1 MRNLGTLRT
10 DYLEKEFGDI
20 KTDEIILTDEREE
33 HIRLRH
39 PEDYD
44 CFLNEG
50 ALTVTEPDIVI
61 RDSSHAGTVFMIRKI
76 ENSNLNVVVRVALS
90 CDNPN
95 YKNSVMTAYRLRE
108 KNLAKLIKK
117 SKENILYKKV

>member
-1 MRNLGTLRT
+1 MKNLGTLRT
-10 DYLEKEFGDI
+10 DYLERAFGKI
-20 KTDEIILTDEREE
+20 ITDEIILTDEREE

-44 CFLNEG
+44 YFLKEG
-50 ALTVTEPDIVI
+50 VLTVMEPDIVI
-61 RDSSHAGTVFMIRKI
+61 RDSSHTGTVFMIRKI

-117 SKENILYKKV
+117 SQENILYKKV